1 VIAGGRR
8 AFRGPG
14 GTDAILLGGVIVL
27 AVGCSREDDKP
38 RTVDMAPAFTRY
50 SDGGTRSNG
59 GPATP
64 TRVASD
70 EPWRTDP
77 DASRLHPLQVIVTRT
92 ITLEAGAAVAAPK
105 AVNPDDA
112 VLERARVAAGSC
124 FQSLSAGAGAPPER
138 SAHIVFTVIP
148 TGMVTTADVTSADTD
163 DDGVLGC
170 IHEQALH
177 TVFSDNG
184 GGPLR
189 SYAIDVRVVAKL

>member
-1 VIAGGRR
+1 VIAR
-8 AFRGPG
+8 ARAARGLGP
-14 GTDAILLGGVIVL
+14 TDAILLGGAIAL
-27 AVGCSREDDKP
+27 AAGCSREDDKP
-38 RTVDMAPAFTRY
+38 RTVDMAPAFARY
-50 SDGGTRSNG
+50 SDGGTQSNG
-59 GPATP
+59 GTVSATRP
-64 TRVASD
+64 RRD
-70 EPWRTDP
+70 EPWPADP
-77 DASRLHPLQVIVTRT
+77 DASRPRPLQVMVTRT
-92 ITLEAGAAVAAPK
+92 ITLEGGASIAAPK
-105 AVNPDDA
+105 AANPDDA
-112 VLERARVAAGSC
+112 VLERARVSAGSC

-170 IHEQALH
+170 IRQQALH